1 MFQTFGINHV
11 GFLLQCATWT
21 VVLSVIA
28 LAGGAVGG
36 ALVALMRLSRFA
48 WLRWIA
54 QAYIYVIQGT
64 PLLVTLFIAYFGVT
78 NLGYDLPAIYAAGIG
93 FTLYSS
99 AFLGEIWRGSIQ
111 SISKGQ
117 WEAAFALALGWRHT
131 MTDIIV
137 PQALRVAIPPTVGF
151 SVQVVKNTALASI
164 VGFVEL
170 TRAGQIVS
178 SATFQPLQVYLTVAA
193 IYFVICSTLSYA
205 SRRLER
211 RLRQIAD

>member
-1 MFQTFGINHV
+1 MFQTFNINHV

-28 LAGGAVGG
+28 LVGG
-36 ALVALMRLSRFA
+36 AIGGAIVALMRLSRFA

-64 PLLVTLFIAYFGVT
+64 PLLVTLFIAYFGVA

-111 SISKGQ
+111 SIGKGQ

-131 MTDIIV
+131 MLDVIV
-137 PQALRVAIPPTVGF
+137 PQALHVAVPPTVGF
-151 SVQVVKNTALASI
+151 TVQVVKNTALASI

-178 SATFQPLQVYLTVAA
+178 SATFQPLKVYLTVAV

-211 RLRQIAD
+211 RLHQTN